1 MKKRVRAAE
10 AGFTLVEMMVAVTI
24 LAILVAIPAAN
35 IVLTRDFQAL
45 PNTKEEI
52 LSDIQHCRTL
62 AVRLEETCTI
72 TFNAPNPNQYTVTV
86 SNTPINRVVTLAN
99 FSSTVSFDPVD
110 PSGASPP
117 VGSMT
122 FLQRGFVAP
131 PTGSIYLRSTA
142 NPNIYRVRTTL
153 AGIVDS
159 AVWNVTS
166 GTWDE

>member
-1 MKKRVRAAE
+1 MKKCVRAGE
-10 AGFTLVEMMVAVTI
+10 AGYSMIEMLIAISI

-35 IVLTRDFQAL
+35 LVLTRDFQAL

-72 TFNAPNPNQYTVTV
+72 NFFTPNPNQYTVTV
-86 SNTPINRVVTLAN
+86 SNTPINRVVTMAN
-99 FSSTVSFDPVD
+99 FSSTVSLSAVDPQGISPAVAGITFDP
-110 PSGASPP
+110 
-117 VGSMT
+117 
-122 FLQRGFVAP
+122 RGFVAIP
-131 PTGSIYLRSTA
+131 AGSVYLTSTA
-142 NPNIYRVRTTL
+142 NPNIYRIRTTL